1 VQDLIPA
8 QHTSVSN
15 LKPVSHYVL
24 SAIVM
29 PLDSDN
35 SAAPSK
41 VFPMN
46 FLRTVASIGVLSCCS
61 LLAFSQEKM
70 PANDI
75 PDHFVA
81 PKETT
86 VSLTK
91 PTPDYIKRVEMVP
104 MRDGVKL
111 YTVILIPKGASHAPI
126 MLTRT
131 PYNAAARA
139 AAGRTLAGTPPVP
152 PPAASRGNGG
162 GRGAAHEES
171 PRLLDE
177 LNLSD
182 EIFVKAGYIRVYQDV
197 RGKYGS
203 EGVYL
208 MTPSPLASGFNPS
221 GADDTTDAY
230 DTIDWLVKNLPES
243 NGKVGMIGSSYEG
256 FTVVMALLNPHPA
269 LKAACPESPMVDGW
283 MGDDWFHYGAFR
295 QRNLDYFL
303 SQTSERGAGTR
314 IPRVHRDDYTNFLEM
329 GSAGDFARALGEDQL
344 PYWRTVEAHP
354 AYDAFWQTQALDK
367 LVGSV
372 PLTVPTMWL
381 QGLWDQ
387 EDMWGAIHSYRAVEP
402 KDKNNDMNYLVM
414 GPWFHSQVNREGRSL
429 GPLDWDGDTTAD
441 FRNEVQI
448 EFFNQYLK
456 DGAPKADT
464 PPVLIYNTGENHW
477 DRFESWPLSC
487 EKGCPNKSKPL
498 YLTQNGSLSFEQSA
512 GGAKFDEYIS
522 DPSKPVPYV
531 TRPTTGDKWRTW
543 LVDDQRFVDGRPD
556 VLTYVSEPLQE
567 PLRVSGTPVVNL
579 YASTSGTDSDWV
591 VKVIDVY
598 PDENTTSPMSGYE
611 LSISLDIFRGRY
623 RTSFEHPQAI
633 KPNEPERYKF
643 DLPQVNHIFQP
654 GHRIMVQVQ
663 SSLFPLYDRNPQTFV
678 PNMFDA
684 KPADYQ
690 KATQRVWHT
699 AGTASFISL
708 PVVEK

>member
-1 VQDLIPA
+1 MTSFYRAAAIGLSLAVSTLVCQA
-8 QHTSVSN
+8 QE
-15 LKPVSHYVL
+15 KPV
-24 SAIVM
+24 
-29 PLDSDN
+29 
-35 SAAPSK
+35 
-41 VFPMN
+41 
-46 FLRTVASIGVLSCCS
+46 T
-61 LLAFSQEKM
+61 
-70 PANDI
+70 NDI
-75 PDHFVA
+75 PDFFKVPA
-81 PKETT
+81 QPTAELPKP
-86 VSLTK
+86 V
-91 PTPDYIKRVEMVP
+91 PDYIKRVEMVP
-104 MRDGVKL
+104 MRDGTKL

-139 AAGRTLAGTPPVP
+139 SAKRTTSGTGAAAPVAAPSAGGR
-152 PPAASRGNGG
+152 
-162 GRGAAHEES
+162 GRGAAEAPQES

-182 EIFVKAGYIRVYQDV
+182 EIFVKNGYIRVYQDV

-230 DTIDWLVKNLPES
+230 DTIDWLVKNLPQS

-256 FTVVMALLNPHPA
+256 FTVVMALLHPHPA
-269 LKAACPESPMVDGW
+269 FKAAAPESPMVDGW

-303 SQTSERGAGTR
+303 SQTAARGAGPR
-314 IPRVHRDDYTNFLEM
+314 IPRIHKDDYTNFLEV
-329 GSAGDFARALGEDQL
+329 GSAGDFARMLGEDQL
-344 PYWRTVEAHP
+344 PYWKTVEAHP

-367 LVGSV
+367 LVAAV

-402 KDKNNDMNYLVM
+402 KDKDNNMNFLVM

-429 GPLDWDGDTTAD
+429 GPLEWDGDTTAD

-477 DRFESWPLSC
+477 DRLEKWPLSC
-487 EKGCPNKSKPL
+487 DEGCSVKSKPL
-498 YLTQNGSLSFEQSA
+498 YLASKGGLSFTADASSA
-512 GGAKFDEYIS
+512 PKFDAYVS
-522 DPSKPVPYV
+522 DPAKPVPYV
-531 TRPTTGDKWRTW
+531 MRPDNGAKWRTW
-543 LVDDQRFVDGRPD
+543 LVEDQRFVDGRPD
-556 VLTYVSEPLQE
+556 VLTYVSEPMKE
-567 PLRVSGTPVVNL
+567 PMRVSGTPVVNL

-598 PDENTTSPMSGYE
+598 PDGNTASEMSGYE

-623 RTSFEHPQAI
+623 RKSFEHPEAA
-633 KPNEPERYKF
+633 KPNQPELYKF
-643 DLPQVNHIFQP
+643 DLPQVNHIFEP
-654 GHRIMVQVQ
+654 GHRIMVQIQ
-663 SSLFPLYDRNPQTFV
+663 STLFPLYDRNPQTFV
-678 PNMFDA
+678 PNIFDA
-684 KPADYQ
+684 KPGDYVKAEQ
-690 KATQRVWHT
+690 KIWH
-699 AGTASFISL
+699 APGMESFISL
-708 PVVEK
+708 PVVPVAQ